1 MTLGSI
7 PAGEEAGLRSVR
19 SYRNST
25 FFHAHGCA
33 FSPGGELIRALI
45 STFSGF
51 CKMNLRGE
59 QGVNKH
65 AD

>member
-19 SYRNST
+19 FYRDST
-25 FFHAHGCA
+25 FFRAHGCA
-33 FSPGGELIRALI
+33 SSPGGELIRALI
-45 STFSGF
+45 RTFSGF
-51 CKMNLRGE
+51 CHINLRCEHGA
-59 QGVNKH
+59 NKH